1 MPEQK
6 TPLPDIPRVNKAV
19 LGHALNDF
27 MDMSIHEYSTQYISH
42 SKCSFDGAFVDL
54 MDEIKGRLV
63 KFFKSSSRELNFYVW
78 NEVANGFTVILS
90 QIFPPCLNKY
100 LADYYKYHLKKYAKE
115 RIKKE
120 KKLYD
125 RKTVKEETRK

>member
-1 MPEQK
+1 
-6 TPLPDIPRVNKAV
+6 
-19 LGHALNDF
+19 
-27 MDMSIHEYSTQYISH
+27 
-42 SKCSFDGAFVDL
+42 
-54 MDEIKGRLV
+54 V
-63 KFFKSSSRELNFYVW
+63 KFFKNSSKELNFYVW

-125 RKTVKEETRK
+125 SKRAKEETRKQNGKMTVFSTSNENPCRLTEQEYFEIMN